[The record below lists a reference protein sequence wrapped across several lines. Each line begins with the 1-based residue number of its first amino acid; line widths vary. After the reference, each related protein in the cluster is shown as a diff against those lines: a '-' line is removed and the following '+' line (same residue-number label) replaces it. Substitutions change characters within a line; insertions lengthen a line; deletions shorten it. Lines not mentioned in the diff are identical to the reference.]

1 MMGSWFGMT
10 LKSAKTAGEAR
21 RVLAANF
28 GIMDSMDL
36 FYPKIWL
43 TKLTQSSIV
52 TKLAVFE
59 NFADA
64 LVRKNSQK

>member
-1 MMGSWFGMT
+1 MT
-10 LKSAKTAGEAR
+10 LKSAKTAGKPR
-21 RVLAANF
+21 LGVIAANF

-52 TKLAVFE
+52 TKLALFE
-59 NFADA
+59 YFADA
-64 LVRKNSQK
+64 LVRKNYQK